1 MMIEIAPVGAD
12 DNTGGNTGS
21 MLGSAFA
28 ANASVMHDS
37 QLIQQRLFNASEEEK
52 ENLYMAL
59 NSKYEITDVLPPPNH
74 DDVQVLVMAVGY
86 MLLFLLGTC
95 GNVAVLTT
103 IYQVV
108 RSRRTS
114 LDNTLIYVIVLS
126 CVDFGVCLSLPF
138 TVIDQ
143 ILGFWMF
150 GSIVC
155 KLHAVLE
162 NFGKILS
169 ALILTAMSFDRFA
182 GVCHPHKKWLRSTS
196 LAVCILV
203 GMAVYALATL
213 CPLLWSF
220 TARELV
226 LFEKETAPHKIT
238 RMRIEKC
245 TMVNISSTVFT
256 MFTVFLFVLCYL
268 VPLFLVAFFY
278 SRLLNKLR
286 QHARQ
291 FTSSQIPL
299 MRISLYTLAVACFYF
314 ICWTPFWVATAFAV
328 YLEYAGEQGGTVPPV
343 FVYCMYF
350 IHALPFT
357 NSAVNWILYGAL
369 NSQLQ
374 HRYRG
379 SRNNENTTLVAN
391 GHSTANT
398 LKTIPSIN
406 GISPHKTTSESARNQ
421 PTFDFQLPTP
431 QPYTGRSTYSEPACV
446 QLSTLNGQQL
456 QLQQYQSTTQRWH
469 FGSNQ
474 STNTTTTPAMLTPT
488 SRRPSFPFPVSVSN
502 GMPISPL
509 AVHKN
514 EDVGT
519 QTTDRL
525 CDEVTE
531 IYVKQKLNESIE
543 KSRIQNDWFD
553 QDQSSPENNHPSDPI
568 LGLDSETVE
577 PSFPDVSLCSKD
589 MPNFTTRAFH
599 LPETIGDDREE
610 RRPFIKSHTAKRQST
625 AGTASN
631 TTRTITELVERRGSI
646 DLLLKSEHEPTF
658 L

>member
-1 MMIEIAPVGAD
+1 MTQFLDEE
-12 DNTGGNTGS
+12 TQ
-21 MLGSAFA
+21 
-28 ANASVMHDS
+28 
-37 QLIQQRLFNASEEEK
+37 QLQQRLFNASDEEK
-52 ENLYMAL
+52 ENLLLAL

-74 DDVQVLVMAVGY
+74 EDLHVLVMAVGY

-103 IYQVV
+103 IYHVV
-108 RSRRTS
+108 RSRRAN

-126 CVDFGVCLSLPF
+126 CVDFGVCLSLPL

-182 GVCHPHKKWLRSTS
+182 GVCHPQKKWLRSTS
-196 LAVCILV
+196 LAICILV
-203 GMAVYALATL
+203 GLAAYALVTL

-220 TARELV
+220 TANEV
-226 LFEKETAPHKIT
+226 ILFEKETAPHKIT

-245 TMVNISSTVFT
+245 TMMSISSTVFT

-278 SRLLNKLR
+278 SRLLSKLR

-291 FTSSQIPL
+291 FTSSHIPL

-314 ICWTPFWVATAFAV
+314 LCWTPFWIATAFAV
-328 YLEYAGEQGGTVPPV
+328 YLEYAGEKDGTVPPV

-374 HRYRG
+374 HRYRSG
-379 SRNNENTTLVAN
+379 RNAETVTLVAN
-391 GHSTANT
+391 GNSHCPTMKSMHSMNGLVSPKFNAVESSQFDTPRTA
-398 LKTIPSIN
+398 LLASDAASCLHMSMSN
-406 GISPHKTTSESARNQ
+406 G
-421 PTFDFQLPTP
+421 
-431 QPYTGRSTYSEPACV
+431 G
-446 QLSTLNGQQL
+446 
-456 QLQQYQSTTQRWH
+456 TQ
-469 FGSNQ
+469 
-474 STNTTTTPAMLTPT
+474 T
-488 SRRPSFPFPVSVSN
+488 RPSSSTFSIKNDMVDAHTQTELLKRSVSN
-502 GMPISPL
+502 VSASVEQPEKVDFMI
-509 AVHKN
+509 
-514 EDVGT
+514 D
-519 QTTDRL
+519 TT
-525 CDEVTE
+525 
-531 IYVKQKLNESIE
+531 
-543 KSRIQNDWFD
+543 
-553 QDQSSPENNHPSDPI
+553 
-568 LGLDSETVE
+568 
-577 PSFPDVSLCSKD
+577 
-589 MPNFTTRAFH
+589 
-599 LPETIGDDREE
+599 EE
-610 RRPFIKSHTAKRQST
+610 A
-625 AGTASN
+625 
-631 TTRTITELVERRGSI
+631 
-646 DLLLKSEHEPTF
+646 TF

>member
-1 MMIEIAPVGAD
+1 MNVGSERSSLMIEIAAVGAN
-12 DNTGGNTGS
+12 DN
-21 MLGSAFA
+21 LA
-28 ANASVMHDS
+28 ATMASFVPNLTD
-37 QLIQQRLFNASEEEK
+37 QQRLFNASEEEK

-74 DDVQVLVMAVGY
+74 GFGNGCWVHVA
-86 MLLFLLGTC
+86 FFAGTC

-108 RSRRTS
+108 RSRRNN

-196 LAVCILV
+196 LAVIILV
-203 GMAVYALATL
+203 GMAVYALVTL

-256 MFTVFLFVLCYL
+256 LFTVFLFVLCYL

-278 SRLLNKLR
+278 SRLLKKLR

-379 SRNNENTTLVAN
+379 NRTNENTTLNTNESQKNNHQAFDL
-391 GHSTANT
+391 GHTQPLQT
-398 LKTIPSIN
+398 GRTYL
-406 GISPHKTTSESARNQ
+406 GSES
-421 PTFDFQLPTP
+421 
-431 QPYTGRSTYSEPACV
+431 SCV
-446 QLSTLNGQQL
+446 QLSTINGNVP
-456 QLQQYQSTTQRWH
+456 QYQSTNRWLSN
-469 FGSNQ
+469 SNQ
-474 STNTTTTPAMLTPT
+474 STNTTNTPAIQTPV
-488 SRRPSFPFPVSVSN
+488 SRRPSFQFPTSIPPIAPVGAQVHPFEEDDN
-502 GMPISPL
+502 KD
-509 AVHKN
+509 KN
-514 EDVGT
+514 ADLVDQEVNVIPRMLIDYARSGALDGLEESYPFVGVT
-519 QTTDRL
+519 NNNIIQKMSLESDGETYENDYDGELMDR
-525 CDEVTE
+525 
-531 IYVKQKLNESIE
+531 
-543 KSRIQNDWFD
+543 
-553 QDQSSPENNHPSDPI
+553 
-568 LGLDSETVE
+568 
-577 PSFPDVSLCSKD
+577 
-589 MPNFTTRAFH
+589 
-599 LPETIGDDREE
+599 RE
-610 RRPFIKSHTAKRQST
+610 
-625 AGTASN
+625 
-631 TTRTITELVERRGSI
+631 SI
-646 DLLLKSEHEPTF
+646 DLLLKSDHEATF